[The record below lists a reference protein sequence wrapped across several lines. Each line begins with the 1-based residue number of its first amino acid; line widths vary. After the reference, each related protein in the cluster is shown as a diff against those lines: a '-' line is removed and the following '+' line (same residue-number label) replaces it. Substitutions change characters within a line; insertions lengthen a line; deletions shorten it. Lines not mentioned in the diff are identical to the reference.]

1 VRVSRFDHLVQ
12 TLYGNQT
19 LHLIRTVSKNFQKHI
34 ITNSVFNPTLLD
46 ISTLNKFDPQGMYK
60 VYDRWPQIARE
71 SYESNHDSID
81 FGSIDH
87 IVFAGM
93 GGSGAIGDIFY
104 SILSKTK
111 IHVCVVKG
119 YHLPKTVDYDTLVI
133 TTSISGDTAETL
145 SVLDAAKKLGTKL
158 VAFSSG
164 GKMQKYCQENNV
176 NYRNIPQLHSPRASF
191 PTFLY
196 SILRILES
204 VIPVTREDIT
214 DSIKQLEDL
223 QKKISSSNLDK
234 INPSLNLAE
243 WLSDIPMIYYPW
255 GLQAAAIRFK
265 NALQENA
272 KIHAMAEDVIEA
284 CHNGIVSWEKSSNV
298 APILIQGE
306 DDYIKTKERW
316 DILKEYLKTNKINYR
331 EIFSVKGGILS
342 KLINLIYLLD
352 YASIYHAVISGVDP
366 SPLSSIDYVKKRL

>member
-1 VRVSRFDHLVQ
+1 
-12 TLYGNQT
+12 
-19 LHLIRTVSKNFQKHI
+19 
-34 ITNSVFNPTLLD
+34 
-46 ISTLNKFDPQGMYK
+46 MYK

-71 SYESNHDSID
+71 FYESNHDSID

-119 YHLPKTVDYDTLVI
+119 YHLPKTVDSNTLVV

-204 VIPVTREDIT
+204 VIPVTIEDIT

-234 INPSLNLAE
+234 TNPSLNLAE

-272 KIHAMAEDVIEA
+272 KIHVMAEDVIEA

-298 APILIQGE
+298 TPILIQGE

-352 YASIYHAVISGVDP
+352 YASIYHAVISDVDP
-366 SPLSSIDYVKKRL
+366 SPLRSIDYVKKRL